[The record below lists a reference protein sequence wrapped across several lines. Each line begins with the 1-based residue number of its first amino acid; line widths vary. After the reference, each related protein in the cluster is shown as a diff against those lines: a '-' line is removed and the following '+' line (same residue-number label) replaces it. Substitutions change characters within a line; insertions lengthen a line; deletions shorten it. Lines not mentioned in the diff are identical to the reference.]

1 MKTLRFL
8 LSVIVIFSGISSCKT
23 AQKAQSNPIQTKGE
37 NSMNSVDWQGSY
49 LGILPCA
56 DCEGIKTRIV
66 LNKDLSY
73 TLETMYM
80 GKDNN
85 VFESRGKFEW
95 VENGGIIT
103 LGETEKQMYLVGE
116 NKLIHLDKNG
126 RKITGD
132 LAGKYIMEKEK
143 IELTGKYWKLV
154 RLNGKPVETTMKE
167 PFIRFIAV
175 DNRVN
180 GNSSCNMFNGKFEL
194 PEGNRIKFSS
204 FAMTKMAC
212 VGNNIENDFMQ
223 VLEKTTNYSLTENEL
238 LLQDEYETTR
248 AKFEADYFNQG
259 K

>member
-8 LSVIVIFSGISSCKT
+8 LSVIIIFSGISSCKT
-23 AQKAQSNPIQTKGE
+23 AQKAQSNPLQTTGE
-37 NSMNSVDWQGSY
+37 NSMNSVDWQGTY
-49 LGILPCA
+49 LGVLPCA
-56 DCEGIKTRIV
+56 DCEGIKTKIV

-73 TLETMYM
+73 TLETMYL
-80 GKDNN
+80 GKDNK
-85 VFESRGKFEW
+85 VFKSQGNFKWDEKGGK
-95 VENGGIIT
+95 IT
-103 LGETEKQMYLVGE
+103 LGETEKQIYQVGE
-116 NKLIHLDKNG
+116 NKLISLDKDG

-132 LAGKYIMEKEK
+132 LADKYILGKEK

-167 PFIRFIAV
+167 PFIRFFAE

-194 PEGNRIKFSS
+194 PEGNRIKFSP

-212 VGNNIENDFMQ
+212 AGSSIESDFMQ
-223 VLEKTTNYSLTENEL
+223 VLEKITSYSLTEKEL
-238 LLQDEYETTR
+238 LLQDEYETTL
-248 AKFEADYFNQG
+248 AKFEADYF